1 MAASSTL
8 VRPLPMGAIACT
20 TGRAPASWYAAH
32 VGRSITAAI
41 PIVVRIVRS
50 ASVPG
55 NFVGSWEEIRNNFVR
70 DAVGGG
76 GSPPPNYK
84 INLTNPQSPD
94 GPPAAR

>member
-1 MAASSTL
+1 
-8 VRPLPMGAIACT
+8 MGAIACT

-55 NFVGSWEEIRNNFVR
+55 NFVGSWEEIRNNFLR

-76 GSPPPNYK
+76 GSPPPNHK
-84 INLTNPQSPD
+84 INLTNPQT
-94 GPPAAR
+94 GPQPHASTQRP

>member
-1 MAASSTL
+1 
-8 VRPLPMGAIACT
+8 MGAIACT

-32 VGRSITAAI
+32 VGRSIIAA
-41 PIVVRIVRS
+41 IVVRIVRS